1 MLFIQSVAL
10 LSIAVDSVSGSILSQ
25 WEKRKEKEE
34 ECGLKVSHVAMFS
47 VDGLHASDIDKYLA
61 KGKSNISML
70 LDTAYRYTNAL
81 TTFPSDSFPGTMA
94 QYTGAFPRTTGV
106 WYDDTFD
113 KSFYA
118 PNSSCAGPPGA
129 EGKYCVEERRFSLR
143 LTAVQWCTPSP
154 SILMWIFYS
163 LAESIL

>member
-1 MLFIQSVAL
+1 MHFIKSAAL
-10 LSIAVDSVSGSILSQ
+10 LSVAFESVSGSILPRSG
-25 WEKRKEKEE
+25 KKGKKEE

-61 KGKSNISML
+61 KGKSNISIL

-81 TTFPSDSFPGTMA
+81 TTFPSDSFPGTLA

-106 WYDDTFD
+106 WYDDVFD

-118 PNSSCAGPPGA
+118 PNSSCSGAPGA
-129 EGKYCVEERRFSLR
+129 EGIFPLVRTTVE
-143 LTAVQWCTPSP
+143 TPSLQPP
-154 SILMWIFYS
+154 SGLCRTHRF
-163 LAESIL
+163 